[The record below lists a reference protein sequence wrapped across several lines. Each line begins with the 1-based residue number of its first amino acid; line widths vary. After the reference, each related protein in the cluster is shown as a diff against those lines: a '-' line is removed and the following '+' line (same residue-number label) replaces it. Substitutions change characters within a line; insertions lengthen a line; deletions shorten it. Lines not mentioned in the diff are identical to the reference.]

1 MSEAIEKFTSGN
13 GEAMVRIIS
22 ECSFFDDIIMT
33 AAEYEAQQARIKAE
47 SEARA
52 AYFADLDEEGFEDE
66 DEAWR
71 AYIHECKIEEA
82 YYRD

>member
-1 MSEAIEKFTSGN
+1 MSEAIERFTSEN

-22 ECSFFDDIIMT
+22 ECPLFDDIIMT

-47 SEARA
+47 NEARA
-52 AYFADLDEEGFEDE
+52 AYFADLDEEGFEDDE
-66 DEAWR
+66 EAWR
-71 AYIHECKIEEA
+71 AIVHERKIEEA